1 MLLILLMGVVGIQ
14 AASFTKGVQMVE
26 ASKTAQE
33 TQTIK
38 VNFDI
43 KNPVLA
49 NVVLVYH
56 MSVNEF
62 ALTDGKATAQL
73 DGMDALYAKVYYGE
87 KFKSIYL
94 QKGDDVTISFD
105 ANDFDNTFAV
115 KGGNEKAIDYLNKIQ
130 IMGLPDQAYAQPWDA
145 FKKAITSKIASMKRL
160 LKVRKFAADDKFQK
174 MEEGRITYFYANAF
188 LMYPVSHLYLTQD
201 TTMTL
206 GKDYYDTLRQ
216 YIKED
221 ADLADIDEYRNY
233 MIETSHVFDE
243 AGKNIRQFYPK
254 VLAEMNYIGENM
266 ENEKV
271 RESLIHHLA
280 FTYVEGNGTDNIT
293 DLQNIYYTYVTSPYL
308 NGLFKQACAKWDKA
322 AVGRPSPDFK
332 GVDVNGKQM
341 SLRDFRGKYVYID
354 MWATWCGPCQ
364 KELPFLKKLEEKY
377 KGRNIVFVGLSID
390 ADKAKWEARVK
401 SGALCGTQLYIGRG
415 SKFQSDYRIS
425 GIPRFILLDPNGR
438 IVNPDMTRPSS
449 EDTEKILNSQKG
461 L

>member
-1 MLLILLMGVVGIQ
+1 MLLFLLAAVNMHAAEGI
-14 AASFTKGVQMVE
+14 TVR
-26 ASKTAQE
+26 
-33 TQTIK
+33 
-38 VNFDI
+38 FDV
-43 KNPVLA
+43 KNPVLS

-62 ALTDGKATAQL
+62 PLTDGKATVKL
-73 DGMDALYAKVYYGE
+73 DGMDALYANVYYGE
-87 KFKSIYL
+87 KTKNVYL

-130 IMGLPDQAYAQPWDA
+130 LTGLSNEAYIQPWSE
-145 FKKAITSKIASMKRL
+145 FKATVDKKIASMKRL
-160 LKVRKFAADDKFQK
+160 LKARKFAADDKFLK

-188 LMYPVSHLYLTQD
+188 LMYPVSHTYLTQD
-201 TTMTL
+201 TTQVL

-216 YIKED
+216 YVKED
-221 ADLADIDEYRNY
+221 DDLVDNDEYRNY
-233 MIETSHVFDE
+233 MIETAHVFDE

-254 VLAEMNYIGENM
+254 VLAEMSYIGENTKSD
-266 ENEKV
+266 KV
-271 RESLIHHLA
+271 RESLIHFLA
-280 FTYVEGNGTDNIT
+280 FTYVEGNGVENIT
-293 DLQNIYYTYVTSPYL
+293 DLQNLYYSYVTSPRL
-308 NGLFKQACAKWDKA
+308 NDIFKKACAKWDKA
-322 AVGRPSPDFK
+322 AVGRPSPMFK
-332 GVDVNGKQM
+332 GVDVNGKEM
-341 SLRDFRGKYVYID
+341 TLRDFRGKYIYID

-364 KELPFLKKLEEKY
+364 KELPFLKKLEEKF

-390 ADKAKWEARVK
+390 QDKAKWAARVK
-401 SGALCGTQLYIGRG
+401 SSALSGTQLYIGKG

-449 EDTEKILNSQKG
+449 EDTEKILNSQPG

>member
-1 MLLILLMGVVGIQ
+1 MKTKITSLLLLLLMAVSTRAAEGI
-14 AASFTKGVQMVE
+14 TVH
-26 ASKTAQE
+26 
-33 TQTIK
+33 
-38 VNFDI
+38 FDV
-43 KNPVLA
+43 KNAILG

-56 MSVNEF
+56 QSVNEF
-62 ALTDGKATAQL
+62 PLSDGKATAKL

-87 KFKSIYL
+87 KWKNLYL
-94 QKGDDVTISFD
+94 QKGDELTVSFD

-130 IMGLPDQAYAQPWDA
+130 LMGLPDQSYAMPWDE
-145 FKKAITSKIASMKRL
+145 FKKAIADKMTTMKRL
-160 LKVRKFAADDKFQK
+160 LKVRKFAANDKFQK
-174 MEEGRITYFYANAF
+174 MEEGRITYFYANAY
-188 LMYPVSHLYLTQD
+188 LMYPVGHVYLTKD

-216 YIKED
+216 YVKED
-221 ADLADIDEYRNY
+221 SDYADIDAYRNFL
-233 MIETSHVFDE
+233 IKTSHVFDE

-254 VLAEMNYIGENM
+254 VVAEMSYIGEHFDND
-266 ENEKV
+266 KV

-293 DLQNIYYTYVTSPYL
+293 DLKNLYYTYVTSPYL
-308 NGLFKQACAKWDKA
+308 NEIFKQACAKWDKA
-322 AVGRPSPDFK
+322 AVGRPSPDLK
-332 GVDVNGKQM
+332 GVDTNGKQL

-364 KELPFLKKLEEKY
+364 KELPFLKKLAEKY
-377 KGRNIVFVGLSID
+377 EGRNITFLGLSID

-401 SGALCGTQLYIGRG
+401 SGALCGTQLHIGKG
-415 SKFQSDYRIS
+415 SKFQADYRIS

-449 EDTEKILNSQKG
+449 DDTEKILNSQPG